1 MREVAERV
9 QGQHS
14 SVDVRYYQ
22 RLCSPGANIQAVWF
36 RASMLGMLDM
46 AVPGWTENR
55 DSDKVIALAARFP
68 MKKME
73 AGITCD
79 GPPFDLPEFLKQIAA
94 V

>member
-1 MREVAERV
+1 
-9 QGQHS
+9 
-14 SVDVRYYQ
+14 
-22 RLCSPGANIQAVWF
+22 
-36 RASMLGMLDM
+36 MLGMLDM